1 MGDNQLISEA
11 SRILQAYCTKSM
23 VVVTSLGPPE
33 EGVRLKVDNVATFIN
48 RKQLGMGALYISEAR
63 VSWVGIQGQG
73 FSLEYPHIA
82 LHAVSRDLTQF
93 HQECLY
99 LMIDVRLV
107 DEEGTP
113 MSTPNTSGDDD
124 SEDEME
130 SDGGMTE
137 IRFVPDDA
145 TSLDTMFAAMSECQQ
160 LHPDTD
166 DSDSEAAEEEGMY
179 DDAEEDVGANGD
191 GEGEERMD
199 AD

>member
-1 MGDNQLISEA
+1 MGVLYISGQA
-11 SRILQAYCTKSM
+11 SRILHLFKNKM

-33 EGVRLKVDNVATFIN
+33 DGVRLKVENTGVYIN
-48 RKQLGMGALYISEAR
+48 RKQLGMGVLYISEAR

-113 MSTPNTSGDDD
+113 MSTPTSSDADD
-124 SEDEME
+124 SLGGDEGEEDE
-130 SDGGMTE
+130 
-137 IRFVPDDA
+137 
-145 TSLDTMFAAMSECQQ
+145 
-160 LHPDTD
+160 
-166 DSDSEAAEEEGMY
+166 EEPGMY
-179 DDAEEDVGANGD
+179 DDAEEDLNGGGD
-191 GEGEERMD
+191 
-199 AD
+199 